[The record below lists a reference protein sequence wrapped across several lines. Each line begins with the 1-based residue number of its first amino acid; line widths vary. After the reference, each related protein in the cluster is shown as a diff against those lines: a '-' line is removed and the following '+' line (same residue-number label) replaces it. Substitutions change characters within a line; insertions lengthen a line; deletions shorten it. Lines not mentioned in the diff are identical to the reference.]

1 MRSLFLRIFLSFWAA
16 QALFVVLAILAT
28 IALSPARHGI
38 ENEAPQ
44 ILAEAVNAYQTG
56 GERAAHDYEE
66 ELWRTQRVWAMVFDP
81 SGHEL
86 AGRPGRPRMTGDAR
100 ADGPPPDGPTL
111 GGPLHH
117 HGWIDKL
124 LPERVIRK
132 ALTLDGKRYTLVL
145 VLPPG
150 PRVFFGPHEIP
161 GLGITIAVITS
172 GLMCYLLAWSMTSP
186 VTRLRKAAQSL
197 AAGDL
202 SARAGAP
209 GGGRR
214 DELAEL
220 MRDFDRMA
228 ERIEGL
234 VDSQS
239 RLLKDVSHELRSPLA
254 RLSVA
259 LGLARQRAACE
270 VGTEVAPGV
279 APELESALNRIEL
292 EADRLNQLIQ
302 RLLTISR
309 LESGTDGLHKTSMS
323 LRALVEQVARDA
335 EYETPGRGCRVTM
348 PVNIPVNTTADAA
361 DEFLV
366 EADPD
371 LLRSAVENVV
381 RNATRYS
388 AEGTTVEVRL
398 ERQHGAKG
406 EEDEIIVR
414 VLDSGPGVPDEA
426 LQKIF
431 KPFYRLDDARNR
443 QTGGAGLGLSIADRA
458 VRLHGGHLRA
468 SNRKEGGLEV
478 EIRIPAVSSVQGFAL
493 PAHS

>member
-1 MRSLFLRIFLSFWAA
+1 MKSLFLKIFLSFWAA
-16 QALFVVLAILAT
+16 QALFVVLAILVT
-28 IALSPARHGI
+28 IALSPARHGM
-38 ENEAPQ
+38 ESEAPQ
-44 ILAEAVNAYQTG
+44 ILAEVVNAYQSG
-56 GERAAHDYEE
+56 GERAAHEYVE
-66 ELWRTQRVWAMVFDP
+66 ELWRTQHVWALVFDP

-86 AGRPGRPRMTGDAR
+86 SGRPGAPRMEDIRPG
-100 ADGPPPDGPTL
+100 GPSPDGPMRF
-111 GGPLHH
+111 GPPHH
-117 HGWIDKL
+117 HGWMDKL
-124 LPERVIRK
+124 LPERVIHK
-132 ALTLDGKRYTLVL
+132 ALTLEGKRYTLVL

-150 PRVFFGPHEIP
+150 PRIFFGPHDIP
-161 GLGITIAVITS
+161 GLGLAIAVVTS

-202 SARAGAP
+202 SARTGAP
-209 GGGRR
+209 KSGRR

-259 LGLARQRAACE
+259 LGLARQRASPE
-270 VGTEVAPGV
+270 I
-279 APELESALNRIEL
+279 APELESSLSRIEV

-309 LESGTDGLHKTSMS
+309 LESGTDGIRKTMLS
-323 LRALVEQVARDA
+323 LRELVEQVARDA
-335 EYETPGRGCRVTM
+335 EYETSGRGCRVEA
-348 PVNIPVNTTADAA
+348 NTGDA

-371 LLRSAVENVV
+371 LLRSAMENVV
-381 RNATRYS
+381 RNATRYT

-398 ERQHGAKG
+398 ERQQAARGP
-406 EEDEIIVR
+406 EIVVR

-431 KPFYRLDDARNR
+431 EPFYRLDDARNR
-443 QTGGAGLGLSIADRA
+443 KTGGAGLGLSIADRA
-458 VRLHGGHLRA
+458 IRLHGGQLRA

-478 EIRIPAVSSVQGFAL
+478 EIRIPAAVGFAL

>member
-1 MRSLFLRIFLSFWAA
+1 MKSLFLKIFLSFWAA
-16 QALFVVLAILAT
+16 QALFLVLAILVT
-28 IALSPARHGI
+28 IALRPARHGI

-44 ILAEAVNAYQTG
+44 ILAEVVNAYQSG
-56 GERAAHDYEE
+56 GERGAHDYLEE
-66 ELWRTQRVWAMVFDP
+66 VWRTQHVRAFVFDP

-86 AGRPGRPRMTGDAR
+86 SGRLA
-100 ADGPPPDGPTL
+100 PPWIEDVRE
-111 GGPLHH
+111 GGPLHGMPHH
-117 HGWIDKL
+117 HGWMDRL
-124 LPERVIRK
+124 MPDRVMRQ

-145 VLPPG
+145 ELRPG
-150 PRVFFGPHEIP
+150 PRVFFGPHDIP
-161 GLGITIAVITS
+161 GLGIGIAVITS
-172 GLMCYLLAWSMTSP
+172 GLMCYLLAWSMTTP

-202 SARAGAP
+202 SARTGVPA
-209 GGGRR
+209 GGRG
-214 DELAEL
+214 DEMTEL

-259 LGLARQRAACE
+259 LGLARQRAASE
-270 VGTEVAPGV
+270 AGPEV
-279 APELESALNRIEL
+279 APELESALNRIEI

-309 LESGTDGLHKTSMS
+309 LESGTDGLHKTKLS
-323 LRALVEQVARDA
+323 LRELVEQVARDA
-335 EYETPGRGCRVTM
+335 EYETPGRGCRVSS
-348 PVNIPVNTTADAA
+348 PVDGTADAG

-381 RNATRYS
+381 RNATRYT

-398 ERQHGAKG
+398 ERQPAANG
-406 EEDEIIVR
+406 EEEIIVR

-426 LQKIF
+426 LQRILE
-431 KPFYRLDDARNR
+431 PFYRLDDARNR
-443 QTGGAGLGLSIADRA
+443 LTGGAGLGLSIADRA
-458 VRLHGGHLRA
+458 VRLHGGQLRA
-468 SNRKEGGLEV
+468 SNRKEGGLEI
-478 EIRIPAVSSVQGFAL
+478 EIRIPAVRPVQGFAL
-493 PAHS
+493 PARS

>member
-1 MRSLFLRIFLSFWAA
+1 MKSLFLKIFLSFWAA
-16 QALFVVLAILAT
+16 QALFLVLAILVT
-28 IALSPARHGI
+28 IALRPARHGI
-38 ENEAPQ
+38 ESQGSQ
-44 ILAEAVNAYQTG
+44 ILAEVVNAYQGG
-56 GERAAHDYEE
+56 GERAAHDYLEE
-66 ELWRTQRVWAMVFDP
+66 VLHTQHVRAFVFDP

-86 AGRPGRPRMTGDAR
+86 AGRQV
-100 ADGPPPDGPTL
+100 PPWIEDVRQGIPPH
-111 GGPLHH
+111 GGAPHGGLPHH
-117 HGWIDKL
+117 RGWMDSL
-124 LPERVIRK
+124 LPDRILRQ

-145 VLPPG
+145 ELPPG

-161 GLGITIAVITS
+161 GLGIGIAVITS
-172 GLMCYLLAWSMTSP
+172 GLVCYLLAWSMTSP

-202 SARAGAP
+202 SARTGAP
-209 GGGRR
+209 VSGRR
-214 DELAEL
+214 DEMTEL

-259 LGLARQRAACE
+259 LGLARQRATP
-270 VGTEVAPGV
+270 VV
-279 APELESALNRIEL
+279 APELESSLNRIEL

-309 LESGTDGLHKTSMS
+309 LESGTDGLRKNTLS
-323 LRALVEQVARDA
+323 LRELVEQVAHDA
-335 EYETPGRGCRVTM
+335 EYENPGRGCRVTSLVDM
-348 PVNIPVNTTADAA
+348 PADAA

-366 EADPD
+366 EADSN
-371 LLRSAVENVV
+371 LLRSAVENVI
-381 RNATRYS
+381 RNATRYT

-398 ERQHGAKG
+398 ERQQAANGQ
-406 EEDEIIVR
+406 EIVVR

-431 KPFYRLDDARNR
+431 EPFYRLDDARNR

-458 VRLHGGHLRA
+458 IRLHGGQLRA

-478 EIRIPAVSSVQGFAL
+478 EIRIPAAAGFAL

>member
-1 MRSLFLRIFLSFWAA
+1 MKSLFLKIFLSFWAA
-16 QALFVVLAILAT
+16 QALFLVLAILVT
-28 IALSPARHGI
+28 IALRPARHGM
-38 ENEAPQ
+38 ESQAPQ
-44 ILAEAVNAYQTG
+44 ILAEAVNAYQSG
-56 GERAAHDYEE
+56 GERGTHEYLEE
-66 ELWRTQRVWAMVFDP
+66 VWHTQHVRAFVFDP
-81 SGHEL
+81 TGHEL
-86 AGRPGRPRMTGDAR
+86 AGRMAPPWIEDVRRGVTPRGA
-100 ADGPPPDGPTL
+100 PPHYRGWMSRLMPDPTV
-111 GGPLHH
+111 
-117 HGWIDKL
+117 
-124 LPERVIRK
+124 RQ

-145 VLPPG
+145 ELRPE
-150 PRVFFGPHEIP
+150 PRIFFGPHEIP

-172 GLMCYLLAWSMTSP
+172 GLMCYLLAWSLTSP

-202 SARAGAP
+202 SARTGAP
-209 GGGRR
+209 AGGRG

-259 LGLARQRAACE
+259 LGLARQKNSPE
-270 VGTEVAPGV
+270 M
-279 APELESALNRIEL
+279 APELAGSLNRIEL

-309 LESGTDGLHKTSMS
+309 LESGTDGLRKTVLS
-323 LRALVEQVARDA
+323 LRELVEQVARDA
-335 EYETPGRGCRVTM
+335 EYETPGRGCRVTALATTRQ
-348 PVNIPVNTTADAA
+348 IPLIAENAMSGAPTADAA
-361 DEFLV
+361 DEFMV

-381 RNATRYS
+381 RNATRYT

-398 ERQHGAKG
+398 ERQRAAHG
-406 EEDEIIVR
+406 DELVVR
-414 VLDSGPGVPDEA
+414 VLDSGPGVPEEA
-426 LQKIF
+426 LEKIF
-431 KPFYRLDDARNR
+431 EPFYRLDDARNR

-458 VRLHGGHLRA
+458 VRLHGGQLRA
-468 SNRKEGGLEV
+468 SNRDEGGLEV
-478 EIRIPAVSSVQGFAL
+478 QIRIPAVETIGPSGDRVIG
-493 PAHS
+493 

>member
-1 MRSLFLRIFLSFWAA
+1 VR
-16 QALFVVLAILAT
+16 Q
-28 IALSPARHGI
+28 
-38 ENEAPQ
+38 
-44 ILAEAVNAYQTG
+44 
-56 GERAAHDYEE
+56 
-66 ELWRTQRVWAMVFDP
+66 
-81 SGHEL
+81 
-86 AGRPGRPRMTGDAR
+86 
-100 ADGPPPDGPTL
+100 
-111 GGPLHH
+111 
-117 HGWIDKL
+117 
-124 LPERVIRK
+124 
-132 ALTLDGKRYTLVL
+132 ALTLDGKRYTIVL
-145 VLPPG
+145 ELPPG
-150 PRVFFGPHEIP
+150 PRIFFGPHDIP
-161 GLGITIAVITS
+161 LLGIAVILS
-172 GLMCYLLAWSMTSP
+172 GLVCYLLAWSITSP

-202 SARAGAP
+202 SARTGAP
-209 GGGRR
+209 VGGGR
-214 DELAEL
+214 DDLTEL

-259 LGLARQRAACE
+259 LGLARQRAMKEA
-270 VGTEVAPGV
+270 APQLAPEL

-309 LESGTDGLHKTSMS
+309 LESGTDGMCNTRLS
-323 LRALVEQVARDA
+323 LRELMEQVAHDA
-335 EYETPGRGCRVTM
+335 EYETPGRGCRVTAK
-348 PVNIPVNTTADAA
+348 TDAA

-381 RNATRYS
+381 RNATRYT

-398 ERQHGAKG
+398 ERQRAANG
-406 EEDEIIVR
+406 EEEIIVR

-426 LQKIF
+426 LPRIF
-431 KPFYRLDDARNR
+431 EPFYRLDDARNR

-458 VRLHGGHLRA
+458 IRLHGGQLRA

-478 EIRIPAVSSVQGFAL
+478 EIRIPAAPPV
-493 PAHS
+493 